1 MTGDG
6 EAGGPPGVPGPGEPA
21 STRPRRRPRR
31 DAEANRERVL
41 AAAAAA
47 MLREGRTVPLA
58 TIAAEA
64 GVGVGTLYRRYADRQ
79 ALLHALEYRPTAC
92 STRSWTRSTARISP
106 ASTRSRSTCPAPWTS
121 PISWSCRCMGHHR

>member
-1 MTGDG
+1 MSGDG
-6 EAGGPPGVPGPGEPA
+6 EAGGTPGVPRAGGPA
-21 STRPRRRPRR
+21 SSRPHRRPRR

-58 TIAAEA
+58 NIAAEA

-79 ALLHALEYRPTAC
+79 ALLRALDAPARRTRARRRPRDPTC
-92 STRSWTRSTARISP
+92 RRTTRRQCVIISV
-106 ASTRSRSTCPAPWTS
+106 
-121 PISWSCRCMGHHR
+121 